1 MKATINFSLLVL
13 TVLILS
19 ACGSG
24 IKISTDYD
32 KNVSFDKYKTY
43 SFYQFTDKGP
53 GLSELNRD
61 RIISSIKK
69 ELEAKGFTENN
80 ATPDFLVNATTLAKD
95 KKQVTGTTNY
105 YGYGGYYRPY
115 SWGPGFGGTTT
126 YNVYE
131 YRDGSLII
139 DLVDASTKKLVWQG
153 TGNKEIDM
161 PLKNAEKVIPEA
173 VTKILASFP
182 PGKK

>member
-1 MKATINFSLLVL
+1 MKTGIKFSLLLL
-13 TVLILS
+13 TVVMLAS
-19 ACGSG
+19 CGSG

-32 KNVSFDKYKTY
+32 KNVSFTKYKTY
-43 SFYQFTDKGP
+43 SIFQFTDKGP
-53 GLSELNRD
+53 GISELNRD
-61 RIISSIKK
+61 RIINAIKK
-69 ELEAKGFTENN
+69 ELEAKGMTENN
-80 ATPDFLVNATTLAKD
+80 TTPDLLVNATAVTKD

-115 SWGPGFGGTTT
+115 YWGPGFGGTTT

-153 TGNKEIDM
+153 TGNKEIDK
-161 PLKNAEKVIPEA
+161 PLKNPETVIPEA
-173 VTKILASFP
+173 VAKILATFP
-182 PGKK
+182 PGK